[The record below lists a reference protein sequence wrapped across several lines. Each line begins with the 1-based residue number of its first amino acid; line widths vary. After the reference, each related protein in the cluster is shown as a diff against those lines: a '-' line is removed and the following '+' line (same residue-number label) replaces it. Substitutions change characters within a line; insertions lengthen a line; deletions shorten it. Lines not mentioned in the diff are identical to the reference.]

1 MAKHTL
7 LLLLLSAA
15 CIPSAFAAR
24 KKATPILAAELRQ
37 AEQEADIARGAHRK
51 AESAL
56 RRAEEHGKTIGT
68 NTAEM
73 VEYRKAINEAEK
85 QGRRVRALRAEL
97 AGAEEEEDVSSS
109 SGSEEEEVII
119 HKIHRPARKAK
130 TARVPGAAAKKAADE
145 EIVIIEENRSWM
157 QEYKILA
164 SLTAAGIV
172 VTGGLLIDLLARGE
186 DSILYHVYAYL
197 RGEENLDDLQ
207 QDLERDVNQAGAA
220 IKEPAQATAQLWRS
234 QAAKFNKQHAKKRT
248 ALSGRGT
255 LPRPLF
261 LLLC

>member
-1 MAKHTL
+1 MAKYTL

-15 CIPSAFAAR
+15 WISSASAAR
-24 KKATPILAAELRQ
+24 KKAAPILAAELRE
-37 AEQEADIARGAHRK
+37 AEHEADIARGAHRK

-56 RRAEEHGKTIGT
+56 RRAEEHGKTIRT

-97 AGAEEEEDVSSS
+97 ARAEEEDVLSS

-130 TARVPGAAAKKAADE
+130 ATRIPATAAKKAVEE
-145 EIVIIEENRSWM
+145 EIVIVEESQSWI
-157 QEYKILA
+157 QEHKILA

-207 QDLERDVNQAGAA
+207 RDLERDVNQAGAA
-220 IKEPAQATAQLWRS
+220 IKETAQATA
-234 QAAKFNKQHAKKRT
+234 AAAGET
-248 ALSGRGT
+248 MEVAGRKIQQVA
-255 LPRPLF
+255 R
-261 LLLC
+261 